1 MITLKVYNLNE
12 QIFESVYEII
22 DHLKTLEHTEI
33 SGFIEFSQ
41 FEEGS
46 IIGNSSLVFNSSL
59 PDSIIS
65 ALSDKG
71 VLSVTGS
78 I

>member
-1 MITLKVYNLNE
+1 MITLKVYNSNE
-12 QIFESVYEII
+12 QIFESICEII
-22 DHLKTLEHTEI
+22 DHLKTLECTEI

-41 FEEGS
+41 FKERG
-46 IIGNSSLVFNSSL
+46 IVGNSSLVFNSSL
-59 PDSIIS
+59 PDSIIL

-71 VLSVTGS
+71 ALSVTGS